1 MEKKIKQIF
10 CKVIGIDESKVTDD
24 TSYNDCEM
32 WDSLNHL
39 KMVAELEEEF
49 KTEFDTD
56 DIIAMET
63 LGKIKEI
70 VKAYVEK
77 KCVTP

>member
-1 MEKKIKQIF
+1 MEKKVEQIF
-10 CKVIGIDESKVTDD
+10 CRVIGVDESTVTDY
-24 TSYNDCEM
+24 TNYNDCER

-49 KTEFDTD
+49 GTEFDTD

>member
-1 MEKKIKQIF
+1 MDEQIKQIF
-10 CKVIGIDESKVTDD
+10 CKVIGVDESTVTDD
-24 TSYNDCEM
+24 VNYNDCER

-39 KMVAELEEEF
+39 KMVAELEEGFDVEF
-49 KTEFDTD
+49 ETD

-70 VKAYVEK
+70 VKVYVEK
-77 KCVTP
+77 K

>member
-1 MEKKIKQIF
+1 MEKTVEQIF
-10 CKVIGIDESKVTDD
+10 CRVIGFNESDATDD
-24 TSYNDCEM
+24 VDYNDCER

-39 KMVAELEEEF
+39 KMVAELEEKFDVEF
-49 KTEFDTD
+49 ETD

-70 VKAYVEK
+70 VKSYVEK
-77 KCVTP
+77 ND